1 MAERHASCGT
11 VLAPMTSVAPQAGAA
26 EPACVP
32 IEAPSL
38 KRRLAALVYEGI
50 LLFGVGMAATFAYS
64 SLTEMRHALHGRTG
78 LMTFLYAVCAVYFVW
93 FWTHGGQT
101 VATKA
106 WHIRV
111 VDMHGRPVTPARAL
125 ARFALSS
132 VAWFLAA
139 PSIAQFAGLPSG
151 GVVGVAAVWLL
162 AYAAAARLNPGG
174 QFWHDVVCGTRLV
187 DARPPK
193 ATRT

>member
-1 MAERHASCGT
+1 MRPVASE
-11 VLAPMTSVAPQAGAA
+11 ASAAQAARQHSV
-26 EPACVP
+26 
-32 IEAPSL
+32 APSL
-38 KRRLAALVYEGI
+38 KRRLAALIYEGI

-64 SLTEMRHALHGRTG
+64 SLTDMRHALQGRTG
-78 LMTFLYAVCAVYFVW
+78 LMAFLYAVSAAYFVW

-111 VDMHGRPVTPARAL
+111 VDIHGRPVTAMHAL
-125 ARFALSS
+125 ARFVLASL
-132 VAWFLAA
+132 AWFLAA
-139 PSIAQFAGLPSG
+139 PSIAQYAGLSTG
-151 GVVGVAAVWLL
+151 GVAGVSAIWLL

-187 DARPPK
+187 DARPQR
-193 ATRT
+193 AA

>member
-1 MAERHASCGT
+1 M
-11 VLAPMTSVAPQAGAA
+11 
-26 EPACVP
+26 
-32 IEAPSL
+32 APSL
-38 KRRLAALVYEGI
+38 KRRLAALVYES
-50 LLFGVGMAATFAYS
+50 LLMFGVGMAATFVYS
-64 SLTEMRHALHGRTG
+64 SLTEMRHALQGRAG
-78 LMTFLYAVCAVYFVW
+78 LMTVLYTVGAVYFVW

-111 VDMHGRPVTPARAL
+111 VDTHGRPVGAARAL
-125 ARFALSS
+125 FRYFLSS

-139 PSIAQFAGLPSG
+139 PSIAQFSGLSTG
-151 GVVGVAAVWLL
+151 GVVGVSVIWVL

-187 DARPPK
+187 DARQERS
-193 ATRT
+193 A

>member
-1 MAERHASCGT
+1 MSPVASE
-11 VLAPMTSVAPQAGAA
+11 ASAAQVAR
-26 EPACVP
+26 ELST
-32 IEAPSL
+32 APSL

-64 SLTEMRHALHGRTG
+64 SLTEMRHALQGRTG

-106 WHIRV
+106 WHLRV
-111 VDMHGRPVTPARAL
+111 VDSHGRPVTALRAL
-125 ARFALSS
+125 ARFVLSS

-139 PSIAQFAGLPSG
+139 PSIAQYAGLPTG
-151 GVVGVAAVWLL
+151 GVVGVAAFWVL
-162 AYAAAARLNPGG
+162 AYAGAARLNPGG

-187 DARPPK
+187 DARPER
-193 ATRT
+193 AT